1 MSSCSLSCRDIDA
14 RALWSYH
21 YDEVVIGRLVELK
34 VTRCEVDEGG
44 VAVLTLSRP
53 GRGNSWTV
61 RMNAEYRWL
70 MAALD
75 NDPAVRV
82 VVITG
87 EGQQFC
93 VGADFK
99 ALDFYKEGDKNYV
112 ESVRPD
118 ALAQPGHGINPAYDH
133 DLIWHWGL
141 TKPVI
146 AAINGACAG
155 IAMGLVSFC
164 DLRYAVAGAKLTTST
179 PRLGLP
185 AEYGLAWLL
194 PRIMGVANA
203 ADVLLTGR
211 ILPAE
216 EMHRM
221 GFLNGLFPADGFL
234 DSVMEI
240 ARGIARTVS
249 PASAAVSKH
258 QLYAELLTHDVGEAI
273 EDSKRRIGAMMRW
286 RDYKEGVKALMEKR
300 VADFAPL
307 ETTVAAI
314 LNA

>member
-1 MSSCSLSCRDIDA
+1 MLTPLVFGSTID
-14 RALWSYH
+14 RYR
-21 YDEVVIGRLVELK
+21 EVGLAVELK
-34 VTRCEVDEGG
+34 VTRCEIEESG
-44 VAVLTLSRP
+44 VAVITLFRP
-53 GRGNSWTV
+53 GRGNSWTI

-75 NDPAVRV
+75 SDPAVRV
-82 VVITG
+82 IVVTG

-99 ALDFYKEGDKNYV
+99 ALDFYKAGDRDYV

-118 ALAQPGHGINPAYDH
+118 EMAQPGHGINPAYDH
-133 DLIWHWGL
+133 DMVWHWGL

-164 DLRYAVAGAKLTTST
+164 DLRYAAAGAKLTTST

-194 PRIMGVANA
+194 PRIMGVSNA

-211 ILPAE
+211 IIAAE
-216 EMHRM
+216 VMLRM
-221 GFLNGLFPADGFL
+221 GFLNGVFPAEQFL
-234 DSVMEI
+234 QSVMDV
-240 ARGIARTVS
+240 ARSMARTVS

-258 QLYAELLTHDVGEAI
+258 QLYGELLTHDIGEAI

-300 VADFAPL
+300 PADFAPL
-307 ETTVAAI
+307 DASVDAI